1 MDIFVLLL
9 LISLFSSLL
18 AYNVFVWFFML
29 LQAYFEGVLC
39 MQYFE
44 SVYVHATNLLFPF
57 SSDCAT
63 NWKSYLVLAPKF
75 KCLGSSIANYFEFL
89 KPDKRE

>member
-29 LQAYFEGVLC
+29 LQAYFAAYIGTRKVISDLNGSLGS
-39 MQYFE
+39 QYFL
-44 SVYVHATNLLFPF
+44 YVMSERTSFAL
-57 SSDCAT
+57 
-63 NWKSYLVLAPKF
+63 
-75 KCLGSSIANYFEFL
+75 
-89 KPDKRE
+89 